1 MEFDNTLAINLD
13 FKSESCI
20 KALMTDLGVEE
31 LRGILHYQIM
41 HQQLL
46 TIAVM
51 TNQLLLDGPM
61 KGLKE
66 LRLLKERDIVV
77 PNSFI
82 NINNLLVSAT
92 DDFKQTAYTQEVARL
107 TTAIK
112 ECQRDS
118 MYNILPKKNRD
129 RETVQKKF

>member
-1 MEFDNTLAINLD
+1 
-13 FKSESCI
+13 
-20 KALMTDLGVEE
+20 MTDLGVEE
-31 LRGILHYQIM
+31 LRAILHYQIM
-41 HQQLL
+41 QQQLL
-46 TIAVM
+46 TVAVK

-82 NINNLLVSAT
+82 NIHNLMLSAT
-92 DDFKQTAYTQEVARL
+92 DDFKLTAFTQEVAKL

-112 ECQRDS
+112 ECQRDN
-118 MYNILPKKNRD
+118 MYNIMPKKNRD
-129 RETVQKKF
+129 RETVLRKF

>member
-1 MEFDNTLAINLD
+1 
-13 FKSESCI
+13 
-20 KALMTDLGVEE
+20 
-31 LRGILHYQIM
+31 
-41 HQQLL
+41 
-46 TIAVM
+46 
-51 TNQLLLDGPM
+51 M

-112 ECQRDS
+112 ECQRDN

-129 RETVQKKF
+129 RDTV